1 MTFQEFIEVYH
12 IKLNN
17 AQNEAVQAVD
27 GAVLLL
33 AVPGSGK
40 TTVLVTRLGY
50 MIYCLGIAPSSIL
63 TMTYTVAA
71 THDMRQRFCSV
82 FGNEFCDRIEFRTIN
97 GVCAKIIGS
106 YERVTGGSAF
116 ELLTDEKEIAA
127 ILASIYRD
135 SVLGDFPTESDIRTV
150 RTKITYAKN
159 MMLTESEIK
168 TLDKELKI
176 PFFSIYQKYC
186 AELKARRRMDYDD
199 QMIYAYRILKNY
211 PSILSEIQDRYTY
224 ICVDEAQDTSKIQ
237 HAIISVLVGKAGNIF
252 MVGDEDQSIY
262 GFRAAYPEALL
273 SFEKT
278 FPNAKVMKME
288 ENFRSDAKIVE
299 AADRFIQKNLFRHP
313 KSMKATRGKVNDI
326 QEIVVNSR
334 SAQYSYLLKV
344 EANVKRETAVLYRD
358 NESAIPFIDL
368 LERHGVPYQI
378 RAIDPTF
385 FTHRIIQDISAVIR
399 FALDPYD
406 TDAFMQIYYKLTTY
420 LNKATALAM
429 VNLCKEGHGSV
440 WDALD
445 SLGGVNGG
453 TRKSCRAI
461 QGQMYKMLSD
471 RANTAIYRIDQL
483 MGYGEYLERTG
494 IKTNKISILQAIG
507 AHEESAEALL
517 FRLQKLSEIV
527 KNRHAPVN
535 CKFILSTIHSA
546 KGLEYDTVYLVDVVD
561 GIFPETVVTNPKLAD
576 QDQLKAY
583 EEDRRLFYV
592 GVTRAKNHLKLFTYT
607 CDNSSF
613 CEEFLQK
620 KQLAA
625 GMVSGV
631 KRTESQFDAFC
642 KRFEYG
648 SKIFHKA
655 FGRGFVLSKVAGV
668 LLVQFED
675 GTTRRLALEV
685 LFREGLLMEGEGC
698 L

>member
-1 MTFQEFIEVYH
+1 MTFQEFIETYH

-17 AQNEAVQAVD
+17 AQNEAVQAVE

-50 MIYCLGIAPSSIL
+50 MLYCLGIHPSSIL

-71 THDMRQRFCSV
+71 THDMRARFCSL
-82 FGNEFCDRIEFRTIN
+82 FGDEFRDMLAFRTIN
-97 GVCAKIIGS
+97 GVCAKIIQS
-106 YERVTGGSAF
+106 YERLTGGSAF

-127 ILASIYRD
+127 ILAAIYRD
-135 SVLGDFPTESDIRTV
+135 TVLGDFPTESDIRIV
-150 RTKITYAKN
+150 RTKITYVKN

-168 TLDKELKI
+168 GIDQELNI
-176 PFFSIYQKYC
+176 PFSSIYRKYC

-199 QMIYAYRILKNY
+199 QMIYAYRILKQY
-211 PSILSEIQDRYTY
+211 PQVLNEIQEKYSY

-237 HAIISVLVGKAGNIF
+237 HTIITMLAKKSGNLF

-273 SFEKT
+273 DFEKT
-278 FPNAKVMKME
+278 YPNARILKME
-288 ENFRSDAKIVE
+288 ENYRSDGYIVE
-299 AADRFIQKNLFRHP
+299 SADRLIQKNTLRHP
-313 KSMKATRGKVNDI
+313 KTMKATRAKKNEL
-326 QEIVVNSR
+326 QEIVMNSR
-334 SAQYSYLLKV
+334 TAQYAYLLKV
-344 EANVKRETAVLYRD
+344 AANCKKETAVLYRD
-358 NESAIPFIDL
+358 NESAIPLIDI
-368 LERHGVPYQI
+368 LERHSVPYQI

-385 FTHRIIQDISAVIR
+385 FTHRVVQDISAIIR

-420 LNKATALAM
+420 LNKATAMAM
-429 VNLCKEGHGSV
+429 VNLCKAGHGSV

-445 SLGGVNGG
+445 LVEGVNGG
-453 TRKSCRAI
+453 TRKSCRAV

-483 MGYGEYLERTG
+483 MGYGEYLERNG
-494 IKTNKISILQAIG
+494 IKTNKIAILQAIG
-507 AHEESAEALL
+507 ANEESAEALL
-517 FRLQKLSEIV
+517 VRLSVLSEIV
-527 KNRHAPVN
+527 KGRQAPEN

-561 GIFPETVVTNPKLAD
+561 GIFPETVITNPALAD
-576 QDQLKAY
+576 REALKAY

-592 GVTRAKNHLKLFTYT
+592 GATRAKNHLKIFTYA
-607 CDNSSF
+607 CDDSSF
-613 CEEFLQK
+613 CEELLQK

-625 GMVSGV
+625 GMVPKSV
-631 KRTESQFDAFC
+631 EVPSAFESFC
-642 KRFEYG
+642 ARFRYG
-648 SKIFHKA
+648 TKLTHRA
-655 FGRGFVLSKVAGV
+655 FGRGFVLSNTEGI

-675 GTTRRLALEV
+675 GKNRRLALDV
-685 LFREGLLMEGEGC
+685 LFREKLLIE
-698 L
+698 

>member
-1 MTFQEFIEVYH
+1 MTFQEFIEAYR
-12 IKLNN
+12 IKLNID
-17 AQNEAVQAVD
+17 QLEAVQTVE

-50 MIYCLGIAPSSIL
+50 MICCLGIAPSSIL

-71 THDMRQRFCSV
+71 THDMRERFCSI
-82 FGNEFCDRIEFRTIN
+82 FGDEFREQLEFRTIN

-106 YERVTGGSAF
+106 YERLTGGSAF

-127 ILASIYRD
+127 ILANIYRD
-135 SVLGDFPTESDIRTV
+135 TVTGDFPTESDIRAV

-159 MMLTESEIK
+159 MMLTEAEVKAI
-168 TLDKELKI
+168 DKELKI
-176 PFFSIYQKYC
+176 PFFDIYRKYC

-199 QMIYAYRILKNY
+199 QMIYAYRILKGY
-211 PSILSEIQDRYTY
+211 PSILSEIQAKYAY
-224 ICVDEAQDTSKIQ
+224 LCVDEAQDTSKIQ
-237 HAIISVLVGKAGNIF
+237 HTIISMLVGNEGNVF

-278 FPNAKVMKME
+278 YSNARIMKME
-288 ENFRSDAKIVE
+288 ENFRSDGKIVA
-299 AADRFIQKNLFRHP
+299 AADRFIQKNVFRHP
-313 KSMKATRGKVNDI
+313 KTMRAAREEVNDI

-334 SAQYSYLLKV
+334 SAQYAYLLKV
-344 EANVKRETAVLYRD
+344 AANVKKETAVLYRD
-358 NESAIPFIDL
+358 NESALPFIDL

-385 FTHRIIQDISAVIR
+385 FTHRIVQDISAVIR

-429 VNLCKEGHGSV
+429 VNLCREGHGSV

-445 SLGGVNGG
+445 LLDGINGG
-453 TRKSCRAI
+453 TRKSCRTI

-483 MGYGEYLERTG
+483 MGYGEYLERNG

-507 AHEESAEALL
+507 ANEENAEGLL
-517 FRLQKLSEIV
+517 RRLSELSEIV
-527 KNRHAPVN
+527 KTRDASEKG
-535 CKFILSTIHSA
+535 KFILSTIHSA

-561 GIFPETVVTNPKLAD
+561 GIFPETVIGNPSLAD
-576 QDQLKAY
+576 REELKAY

-592 GVTRAKNHLKLFTYT
+592 GVTRAKNTLRLFTYS
-607 CDNSSF
+607 CDKSSF
-613 CEEFLQK
+613 CEELLQK
-620 KQLAA
+620 NKIAS
-625 GMVSGV
+625 GTVSGA
-631 KRTESQFDAFC
+631 KRTESAFEVFC

-648 SKIFHKA
+648 SKIYHKT
-655 FGRGFVLSKVAGV
+655 FGIGFVLSNVQGI
-668 LLVQFED
+668 LLVQFDD
-675 GTTRRLALEV
+675 GTTRRLSLDI
-685 LFREGLLMEGEGC
+685 LFCEDLLLDEGY
-698 L
+698 

>member
-1 MTFQEFIEVYH
+1 MTFQEFIETYQ
-12 IKLNN
+12 IKLNID
-17 AQNEAVQAVD
+17 QLEAVQAVD

-50 MIYCLGIAPSSIL
+50 MIFCLGIAPSSIL

-71 THDMRQRFCSV
+71 THDMKERFCSI
-82 FGNEFCDRIEFRTIN
+82 FGDEFREQLEFRTIN
-97 GVCAKIIGS
+97 GVCARIIGS
-106 YERVTGGSAF
+106 YERLTGGSAF

-127 ILASIYRD
+127 ILANIYRET
-135 SVLGDFPTESDIRTV
+135 VTGEFPTESDIRAV

-159 MMLTESEIK
+159 MMLTEAEVK
-168 TLDKELKI
+168 TIDKELKI
-176 PFFSIYQKYC
+176 PFSDIYRKYC
-186 AELKARRRMDYDD
+186 AELKARKRMDYDD
-199 QMIYAYRILKNY
+199 QMIYAYRILKGY
-211 PSILSEIQDRYTY
+211 PMILGEIQSKYAY
-224 ICVDEAQDTSKIQ
+224 LCVDEAQDTSKIQ
-237 HAIISVLVGKAGNIF
+237 HTIISMLVGKEGNIF

-273 SFEKT
+273 SFEKSY
-278 FPNAKVMKME
+278 PNARVMKME
-288 ENFRSDAKIVE
+288 ENFRSDGKIVA
-299 AADRFIQKNLFRHP
+299 AADRFIQKNVFRHP
-313 KSMKATRGKVNDI
+313 KTMRAARDEMNDI

-344 EANVKRETAVLYRD
+344 AANVKKETAVLYRD
-358 NESAIPFIDL
+358 NESALPFIDL

-385 FTHRIIQDISAVIR
+385 FTHRIVQDISAVIR

-429 VNLCKEGHGSV
+429 VNLCREGHGSV

-445 SLGGVNGG
+445 LLDGVNGG

-461 QGQMYKMLSD
+461 QSQMYKMLSD

-483 MGYGEYLERTG
+483 MGYGDYLERNG

-507 AHEESAEALL
+507 AHEENAEGLL
-517 FRLQKLSEIV
+517 RRLSELSDIV
-527 KNRHAPVN
+527 KTRDASENS
-535 CKFILSTIHSA
+535 KFILSTIHSA

-561 GIFPETVVTNPKLAD
+561 GIFPETVIGNPSLAD
-576 QDQLKAY
+576 REELKAY

-592 GVTRAKNHLKLFTYT
+592 GVTRAKNILRIFTYS
-607 CDNSSF
+607 CDKSSF
-613 CEEFLQK
+613 CEEILQK
-620 KQLAA
+620 NKIA
-625 GMVSGV
+625 SGTTSSV
-631 KRTESQFDAFC
+631 KRTESAFEVFC

-648 SKIFHKA
+648 SKVFHKK
-655 FGRGFVLSKVAGV
+655 FGRGFVLSKVQGI
-668 LLVQFED
+668 LLVQFDD
-675 GTTRRLALEV
+675 GTTRRLSLDV
-685 LFREGLLMEGEGC
+685 LFCEDLLLEDGF

>member
-1 MTFQEFIEVYH
+1 MTFQEFIETYQ
-12 IKLNN
+12 IKLNID
-17 AQNEAVQAVD
+17 QLEAVQAVD

-71 THDMRQRFCSV
+71 THDMKERFCSI
-82 FGNEFCDRIEFRTIN
+82 FGDEFREQLEFRTIN

-106 YERVTGGSAF
+106 YERLTGGSAF

-127 ILASIYRD
+127 ILSNIYRD
-135 SVLGDFPTESDIRTV
+135 TVTGEFPTESDIRAV

-159 MMLTESEIK
+159 MMLTENEVKAI
-168 TLDKELKI
+168 DKELKI
-176 PFFSIYQKYC
+176 PFSDIYRKYC
-186 AELKARRRMDYDD
+186 AELKSRKRMDYDD
-199 QMIYAYRILKNY
+199 QMIYAYRILKGY
-211 PSILSEIQDRYTY
+211 PTILSEIQSKYAY
-224 ICVDEAQDTSKIQ
+224 LCVDEAQDTSKIQ
-237 HAIISVLVGKAGNIF
+237 HTIISMLVGKEGNIF

-273 SFEKT
+273 SFEKSY
-278 FPNAKVMKME
+278 PNARVMKME
-288 ENFRSDAKIVE
+288 ENFRSDGKIVV
-299 AADRFIQKNLFRHP
+299 AADRFIQKNVFRHP
-313 KSMKATRGKVNDI
+313 KTMRAARDEMNDI

-344 EANVKRETAVLYRD
+344 AANVKKETAVLYRD
-358 NESAIPFIDL
+358 NESALPFIDL

-385 FTHRIIQDISAVIR
+385 FAHRIVQDISAVIR

-429 VNLCKEGHGSV
+429 VNLCREGHGSV

-445 SLGGVNGG
+445 LLDGVNGG

-461 QGQMYKMLSD
+461 QSQMYKMLSD

-483 MGYGEYLERTG
+483 MGYGDYLERNG

-507 AHEESAEALL
+507 ASEENAEGLL
-517 FRLQKLSEIV
+517 RRLSELSDIV
-527 KNRHAPVN
+527 KTRDASENS
-535 CKFILSTIHSA
+535 KFILSTIHSA

-561 GIFPETVVTNPKLAD
+561 GIFPETVIGNPSLAD
-576 QDQLKAY
+576 REELKAY

-592 GVTRAKNHLKLFTYT
+592 GVTRAKNILRIFTYS
-607 CDNSSF
+607 CDKSSF
-613 CEEFLQK
+613 CEEILQK
-620 KQLAA
+620 NKIA
-625 GMVSGV
+625 SGTTSSV
-631 KRTESQFDAFC
+631 KRTESAFEVFC

-648 SKIFHKA
+648 SKVFHKK
-655 FGRGFVLSKVAGV
+655 FGRGFVLSKVQGI
-668 LLVQFED
+668 LLVQFDD
-675 GTTRRLALEV
+675 GTTRRLSLDV
-685 LFREGLLMEGEGC
+685 LFCEDLLLEDGF

>member
-1 MTFQEFIEVYH
+1 MTFQEFIETYQ
-12 IKLNN
+12 IKLNID
-17 AQNEAVQAVD
+17 QLEAVQAVD

-71 THDMRQRFCSV
+71 THDMKERFCSI
-82 FGNEFCDRIEFRTIN
+82 FGDEFREQLEFRTIN

-106 YERVTGGSAF
+106 YERLTGGSAF

-127 ILASIYRD
+127 ILSNIYRD
-135 SVLGDFPTESDIRTV
+135 TVTGEFPTESDIRAV

-159 MMLTESEIK
+159 MMLTENEVKAI
-168 TLDKELKI
+168 DKELKI
-176 PFFSIYQKYC
+176 PFSDIYRKYC
-186 AELKARRRMDYDD
+186 AELKSRKRMDYDD
-199 QMIYAYRILKNY
+199 QMIYAYRILKGY
-211 PSILSEIQDRYTY
+211 PTILSEIQSKYAY
-224 ICVDEAQDTSKIQ
+224 LCVDEAQDTSKIQ
-237 HAIISVLVGKAGNIF
+237 HTIISMLVGKAGNIF

-273 SFEKT
+273 SFET
-278 FPNAKVMKME
+278 TYPNAKIMKME
-288 ENFRSDAKIVE
+288 ENFRSDGKIVA
-299 AADRFIQKNLFRHP
+299 AADRFIQKNVFRHP
-313 KSMKATRGKVNDI
+313 KSMRAARDEVNDI

-334 SAQYSYLLKV
+334 SAQYAYLLKV
-344 EANVKRETAVLYRD
+344 AANVKRETAVLYRD
-358 NESAIPFIDL
+358 NESALPFIDL

-385 FTHRIIQDISAVIR
+385 FTHRIVQDISAVIR
-399 FALDPYD
+399 FAIDPYD

-445 SLGGVNGG
+445 LLDGVNGG
-453 TRKSCRAI
+453 TRKSCRAV
-461 QGQMYKMLSD
+461 QSQMYKMLSD

-483 MGYGEYLERTG
+483 MGYGDYLERNG

-507 AHEESAEALL
+507 ANEDNAEGLL
-517 FRLQKLSEIV
+517 RRLSELSEIV
-527 KNRHAPVN
+527 KTRDASENG
-535 CKFILSTIHSA
+535 KFILSTIHSA

-561 GIFPETVVTNPKLAD
+561 GIFPETVIDNPSLAD
-576 QDQLKAY
+576 REELKAY

-592 GVTRAKNHLKLFTYT
+592 GVTRAKNILRIFTYS
-607 CDNSSF
+607 CDKSSF
-613 CEEFLQK
+613 CEEILQK
-620 KQLAA
+620 NKIA
-625 GMVSGV
+625 SGTTSSV
-631 KRTESQFDAFC
+631 KRTESAFEIFC
-642 KRFEYG
+642 KQFEYG
-648 SKIFHKA
+648 SKVFHKR
-655 FGRGFVLSKVAGV
+655 FGRGFVLSKVQGI

-675 GTTRRLALEV
+675 GTTRRLSLDV
-685 LFREGLLMEGEGC
+685 LFCEDLLLEDGF